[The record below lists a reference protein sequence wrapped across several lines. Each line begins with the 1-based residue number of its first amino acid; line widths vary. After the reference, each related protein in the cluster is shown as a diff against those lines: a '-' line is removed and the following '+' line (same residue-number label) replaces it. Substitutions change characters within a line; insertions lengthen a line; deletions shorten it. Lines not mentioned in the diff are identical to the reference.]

1 MDIRKFFVNLKRKKD
16 REQSS
21 DSDDQQDEKML
32 KETQIQS
39 AMSHEPG
46 FITTTE
52 DAHSQKVF
60 HDPDAVASSH
70 DDCTGVLSR
79 PTSSNDLDQNP
90 CSKVDDCNEN
100 DIGRFIGQASILSTE
115 KKKDLLKNC
124 WMPPKMYNFSEDA
137 KHLKR
142 KFNHSWLETYSPW
155 LVYSRRQKGAFCK
168 YCTLFPPNQSS
179 FKGVLGSFIIRPFCK
194 FKDIHEQCKKH
205 IETHFHKAA
214 LVDARSFLES
224 LPVDVQVNKYSQRV
238 IEENR
243 KVISSII
250 SCIIFCGSHDLAL
263 RGKHYGEGILEDLYK
278 LRIDAGDV
286 VLRKHFEQG
295 KRNASY
301 RSVDTQNEIIS
312 ICGDVLKADIIK
324 KVKDAEAYSVLADET
339 ADISGKEQ
347 LSIGLRYFDEEKNE
361 VQEVFVGFTELKG
374 LDGKSIA
381 QTIDEFLTREELNPS
396 KCVGLG
402 FDGCSTMSG
411 IDGGV
416 QAILRKKYTKALFF
430 HCSSHKLNLVINDL
444 NALPE
449 VRNSTG
455 TIKSIIT
462 FFRESV
468 LRRKLIPNIPKLC
481 ETRWSEKHK
490 SIRIFVENF
499 PTIMEALET
508 LSREGNSATRKNAYQ
523 LHATASKSSFILCI
537 LLIAK
542 YSALLEPVVNVFQ
555 SIALDAVKASQ
566 HIKRILQLLK
576 SHRDDPDKITNEI
589 LRDATIVS
597 ERIGLEEDTAIAVPR
612 IVGRQCYRNNHPAEN
627 PSEFWKR
634 SLIIPYLDS
643 IITSLEV
650 RFAEENTPSFALS
663 QLHPAHMQN
672 MPVESLKEAC
682 ETFAQFYDIPNI
694 KNEIELW
701 QQLWQNKSN
710 VAELS
715 VVDVLK
721 DAKVFFPGTF
731 RALKIL
737 ITLPFTTCTIER
749 SFSSLR
755 RMKTW
760 LRSTMVESRLNGLA
774 MMSVHRKYVTD
785 NLADFNNKVV
795 EHFARNP
802 RRLCF
807 N

>member
-1 MDIRKFFVNLKRKKD
+1 
-16 REQSS
+16 
-21 DSDDQQDEKML
+21 
-32 KETQIQS
+32 
-39 AMSHEPG
+39 
-46 FITTTE
+46 
-52 DAHSQKVF
+52 
-60 HDPDAVASSH
+60 
-70 DDCTGVLSR
+70 
-79 PTSSNDLDQNP
+79 
-90 CSKVDDCNEN
+90 
-100 DIGRFIGQASILSTE
+100 
-115 KKKDLLKNC
+115 
-124 WMPPKMYNFSEDA
+124 
-137 KHLKR
+137 
-142 KFNHSWLETYSPW
+142 
-155 LVYSRRQKGAFCK
+155 
-168 YCTLFPPNQSS
+168 
-179 FKGVLGSFIIRPFCK
+179 
-194 FKDIHEQCKKH
+194 
-205 IETHFHKAA
+205 
-214 LVDARSFLES
+214 
-224 LPVDVQVNKYSQRV
+224 
-238 IEENR
+238 
-243 KVISSII
+243 
-250 SCIIFCGSHDLAL
+250 
-263 RGKHYGEGILEDLYK
+263 
-278 LRIDAGDV
+278 
-286 VLRKHFEQG
+286 
-295 KRNASY
+295 
-301 RSVDTQNEIIS
+301 
-312 ICGDVLKADIIK
+312 
-324 KVKDAEAYSVLADET
+324 
-339 ADISGKEQ
+339 
-347 LSIGLRYFDEEKNE
+347 
-361 VQEVFVGFTELKG
+361 
-374 LDGKSIA
+374 
-381 QTIDEFLTREELNPS
+381 
-396 KCVGLG
+396 
-402 FDGCSTMSG
+402 MSG

-672 MPVESLKEAC
+672 MPVGSLKEAC